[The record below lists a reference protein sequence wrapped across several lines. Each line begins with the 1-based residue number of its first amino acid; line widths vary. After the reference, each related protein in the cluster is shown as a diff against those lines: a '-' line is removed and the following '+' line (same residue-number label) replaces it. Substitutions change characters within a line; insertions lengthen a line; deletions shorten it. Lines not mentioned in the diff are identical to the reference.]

1 MSATSNTAVLLLA
14 HGTPGS
20 PEDVPAYMQRVTGG
34 RQLPDAVILE
44 VRHRY
49 GLIGRS
55 PLTEITI
62 QQADA
67 LSKQLGIR
75 VYVGMRN
82 WHPFIGD
89 TVKQMVADGITHA
102 VAICLAP
109 QNSRTSV
116 GLYKRSTMDAAEG
129 HFHVTFVDSWHD
141 HPQLISAFADR
152 LKGAFDSARKETRNP
167 VPVIFT
173 AHSVPSQTIC
183 GEESDPYAIQAKHTA
198 ELVARQCGLKD
209 DEWHFA
215 FQSQG
220 MSGGPWIG
228 PTVEDTITALKAAG
242 HTGFLMQP
250 IGFVCDHVEVLYDI
264 DIFFKQYGEDRGLRL
279 WRAESLNCSPHFI
292 SALADLATT
301 ALETLNSPARSHNQ

>member
-1 MSATSNTAVLLLA
+1 MSATSTTAVLLLA
-14 HGTPGS
+14 HGTPGT
-20 PEDVPAYMQRVTGG
+20 PEDVPAYMQRVTAG
-34 RQLPDAVILE
+34 RQLSNAVIQE
-44 VRHRY
+44 VQHRY
-49 GLIGRS
+49 GLIGKS
-55 PLTEITI
+55 PLTDITI

-67 LSKQLGIR
+67 LSKLLDMR

-82 WHPFIGD
+82 WQPFIAD

-129 HFHVTFVDSWHD
+129 HLQVTFVDSWHD
-141 HPQLISAFADR
+141 HPKLISAFAER
-152 LKGAFDSARKETRNP
+152 LSDAISAARKETHGS

-173 AHSVPSQTIC
+173 AHSVPCRTIC
-183 GEESDPYAIQAKHTA
+183 GEASDPYAIQAKHTA
-198 ELVARQCGLKD
+198 ELVAQQCGLHD

-228 PTVEDTITALKAAG
+228 PTVEDTITALKTAG
-242 HTGFLMQP
+242 HTGFL
-250 IGFVCDHVEVLYDI
+250 V
-264 DIFFKQYGEDRGLRL
+264 
-279 WRAESLNCSPHFI
+279 
-292 SALADLATT
+292 
-301 ALETLNSPARSHNQ
+301 

>member
-1 MSATSNTAVLLLA
+1 MIAPSTTAILLLA

-20 PEDVPAYMQRVTGG
+20 PEDVPAYMQRVTAG
-34 RQLPDAVILE
+34 RQLSDAVIQE
-44 VRHRY
+44 VQHRY
-49 GLIGRS
+49 ALIGKS
-55 PLTEITI
+55 PLTDISM

-67 LSKQLGIR
+67 LSKQLGMR

-89 TVKQMVADGITHA
+89 TVKQMIADGITHA

-109 QNSRTSV
+109 QNSGTSV
-116 GLYKRSTMDAAEG
+116 GLYKRATMDAAGG
-129 HFHVTFVDSWHD
+129 HLQVTFVDSWHD
-141 HPQLISAFADR
+141 HPNLISAFADR
-152 LKGAFDSARKETRNP
+152 LSVAMSAARQEVRTS
-167 VPVIFT
+167 VPVIMT
-173 AHSVPSQTIC
+173 AHSVPCRTIC
-183 GEESDPYAIQAKHTA
+183 GQDSDPYARQAKHTA
-198 ELVARQCGLKD
+198 ELVARQCGFND
-209 DEWHFA
+209 HEWHFA

-264 DIFFKQYGEDRGLRL
+264 DIFFKEFGEKLGMKF
-279 WRAESLNCSPHFI
+279 WRAESLNCSPQFI

-301 ALETLNSPARSHNQ
+301 ALATLNSSARTRTQ